1 MSKESNQK
9 KDRVIADSGWGIK
22 PDDQPANVDEAGK
35 ARVNGCQYDPHDPEV
50 VRTILQLQRRSF
62 NSANKVLVEPGK
74 VTIVDLNGDP
84 FVVHGLSY
92 GDNNLVELLKT
103 LGASFNPQLLL
114 DLPAD
119 FDGVREYALSRAT
132 AWGAERTG

>member
-1 MSKESNQK
+1 MSEESNPK

-35 ARVNGCQYDPHDPEV
+35 AKVKEYQYDPHDSAV
-50 VRTILQLQRRSF
+50 IRTILQLQRRSF

-92 GDNNLVELLKT
+92 GDNNLLELLNA
-103 LGASFNPQLLL
+103 LGASFNPQLLR

-119 FDGVREYALSRAT
+119 FDGVREYVLSRAT